1 MSGRCV
7 DKMKEPQLSLF
18 LDNIHAEILQFV
30 NSIRLYSLQRLWHLL
45 SHLCRSFFP
54 ELMSLVHCDF
64 FFAKLYLERWRNL
77 LKDDTDRECRE
88 RDGV

>member
-1 MSGRCV
+1 
-7 DKMKEPQLSLF
+7 
-18 LDNIHAEILQFV
+18 
-30 NSIRLYSLQRLWHLL
+30 
-45 SHLCRSFFP
+45 
-54 ELMSLVHCDF
+54 MSLVHCDFFF